1 MAFFALV
8 GPNGG
13 GKSTIARRLAELLRA
28 EARDVVLTREPG
40 GSPGAEE
47 IRRLI
52 LEGDADR
59 WSPTTETLLFMAA
72 RRDHLERTI
81 WPSLA
86 RGAIVISDRYLD
98 DTRVFQTIANPEM
111 AVMVED
117 LVHSCGIPEAD
128 RTFLIDVPTSV
139 SKSRLNLRAGVAEAD
154 RFEIM
159 GDDFDEKVRARYLTI
174 AATNEHRVTV
184 IDGARPLEV
193 VLADIFMRVKKFLD
207 R

>member
-1 MAFFALV
+1 MFFALS

-13 GKSTIARRLAELLRA
+13 GKTTIARSLVEVLRRT
-28 EARDVVLTREPG
+28 EREVVLTREPG

-59 WSPTTETLLFMAA
+59 WSATTEVLLFMAA

-81 WPSLA
+81 WPALD

-98 DTRVFQTIANPEM
+98 DTRVFQTVTNPAM
-111 AVMVED
+111 AETIEEIVRA
-117 LVHSCGIPEAD
+117 CGIPEAQH
-128 RTFLIDVPTSV
+128 TFVIDVPTEV
-139 SKSRLNLRAGVAEAD
+139 SKRRMNLRAGIAEAD

-159 GDDFDEKVRARYLTI
+159 GDDFDEKVRKRFLVVAHAYPRRITI
-174 AATNEHRVTV
+174 V
-184 IDGARPLEV
+184 DGARSFDEV
-193 VLADIFMRVKKFLD
+193 LGAVVALVQAQLAI
-207 R
+207 